1 MVTVYYRYIRRLK
14 VTKSSDPKHERGE
27 ARRVGY
33 NTPIDKTPNTT
44 GPPQEE
50 SGMTSSES
58 RAQTTSQPDEQNA
71 GHESRYVNVERAV
84 PMNEYEKLDSPNA
97 SSQNVY
103 EQITS
108 T

>member
-14 VTKSSDPKHERGE
+14 STNPKHERSE
-27 ARRVGY
+27 ARRVDY
-33 NTPIDKTPNTT
+33 STPIENAPNTT
-44 GPPQEE
+44 GPLQVE

-58 RAQTTSQPDEQNA
+58 RAQTSSQPDEQNA

-84 PMNEYEKLDSPNA
+84 PMNEYEKLDSPKDI
-97 SSQNVY
+97 SHNVY